1 MLTNLLSVQK
11 EKRSIFFHLWQ
22 WQLGLRWGLV
32 PGMECLCYV
41 AFHLKNVTHPFNAW
55 CGRPFANPKLCG
67 SLSHVLS
74 KSATQIYSTAP
85 LPPQK
90 RFVLLPWHA
99 CVGEGGR
106 KKERKKGLPEDGVC
120 VCVCW
125 RRVQCGGVVVFTWMG
140 NSHSDVCWCFGFL
153 MTNILSLEGSV
164 IHMCVCTPC
173 TVDGSVYVNLDP
185 QRGKIKLL
193 LKEGHATLE
202 AVKVLI
208 KAYLICHYIRSHHTS
223 FKITTSSTER
233 GWSKFHFNSNKSTA
247 PYTHRHQ

>member
-1 MLTNLLSVQK
+1 MHHVADPLLTPN
-11 EKRSIFFHLWQ
+11 
-22 WQLGLRWGLV
+22 
-32 PGMECLCYV
+32 YV
-41 AFHLKNVTHPFNAW
+41 ALFPMSCQSQPHKYTV
-55 CGRPFANPKLCG
+55 
-67 SLSHVLS
+67 
-74 KSATQIYSTAP
+74 Q
-85 LPPQK
+85 
-90 RFVLLPWHA
+90 LLPSPKKIHA
-99 CVGEGGR
+99 ATMTCVCGGGR
-106 KKERKKGLPEDGVC
+106 EKERKKGLPEDGVC

-140 NSHSDVCWCFGFL
+140 NSYSDVCWCFGFL

-208 KAYLICHYIRSHHTS
+208 KAYPICHYIRSHHTS